1 MKISKNINETDFE
14 SLVKIASQFPVG
26 SKFEDNFLLI
36 ERLDPY
42 HFIINVKADREEY
55 KDESE
60 SIESV
65 LFG

>member
-1 MKISKNINETDFE
+1 MNLSKNITESDFE
-14 SLVKIASQFPVG
+14 SLVKIVSQLPIG
-26 SKFEDNFLLI
+26 GKFEDNFLLV

>member
-1 MKISKNINETDFE
+1 MNLSKNITEADFE
-14 SLVKIASQFPVG
+14 SLVKIVSQLPVG
-26 SKFEDNFLLI
+26 SKFEDNFLLV
-36 ERLDPY
+36 ERLDSY

>member
-1 MKISKNINETDFE
+1 MNLSKNITESDFE
-14 SLVKIASQFPVG
+14 SLVKIVSQLPVG
-26 SKFEDNFLLI
+26 GKFEDSFLLV

-42 HFIINVKADREEY
+42 HFIINVKADREY